1 MGEGGSALV
10 SILDTETHFCIPKW
24 ASPQPALRQEPLM
37 CAGLMSSSDI
47 AVTPLPSGE
56 FLVGPCAWESVVSLS
71 SHC

>member
-37 CAGLMSSSDI
+37 CAGLTSSSDI